1 MKKVLVWAGANV
13 DVMVAVVLAIVILS
27 LDITGV
33 ASTKI
38 VQSATMATLA
48 VVAIVLLRE
57 RLRGDTQGQAVLD
70 SVGETHRRLDTL
82 THEFQRRPEVR
93 VVSGAEANRVL
104 EEARRETGRWVFR
117 GATGAYI
124 RAVTLPECVRSARPH
139 RRRLDFRLEIL
150 DPMDPSLCEEFVG
163 LHRRMAASTDSPERS
178 WTVRETRRE
187 LYATILAACWHQ
199 QRYEL
204 LDIDVRL
211 SSSYSLL
218 RYELSTSCII
228 FTQRGPDFPALV
240 VSSGTPS
247 YLCWESELHVSFQQ
261 AKRLRLA
268 DVKGLPLGEEP
279 TPDEIRAV
287 FQGLAIELPAEYT
300 DTDLEGIRR
309 LALESADPYAHQ
321 GSA

>member
-13 DVMVAVVLAIVILS
+13 DVMVAVVLAIVILG
-27 LDITGV
+27 LDVTGV
-33 ASTKI
+33 ASAKI

-57 RLRGDTQGQAVLD
+57 RLRGDTQGQSVLE
-70 SVGETHRRLDTL
+70 SVGETHRRLDVL
-82 THEFQRRPEVR
+82 TAEFQRRPEVR
-93 VVSGAEANRVL
+93 VVSGSEANRVL

-124 RAVTLPECVRSARPH
+124 RAVTLPECVRTARPN

-150 DPMDPSLCEEFVG
+150 DPMDPELCEEFVG
-163 LHRRMAASTDSPERS
+163 LHRRMAVGTDSPERS
-178 WTVRETRRE
+178 WSVRETRRE
-187 LYATILAACWHQ
+187 LFATILAACWHQ

-211 SSSYSLL
+211 SSGYSLL
-218 RYELSTSCII
+218 RYELSSSCVI
-228 FTQRGPDFPALV
+228 FTQRGPEFPAIV
-240 VSSGTPS
+240 IAGGTPS

-261 AKRLRLA
+261 ARRLRLA
-268 DVKGLPLGEEP
+268 DVKALPLGEEP

-287 FQGLAIELPAEYT
+287 FQGLGLEMPAEYT
-300 DTDLEGIRR
+300 DAELDKLQEM
-309 LALESADPYAHQ
+309 ALKSSDPYAERDP
-321 GSA
+321 A